1 MIFYFI
7 IFCQKLPI
15 FERNF
20 CFKQLSFLKNLWK
33 EVKEN
38 YRRKFSVCEKVNNKC
53 KMTQRIKPEENERI
67 SSSSKSNFAKFCK
80 DTSLHGWSYLNHSK
94 MPKVWKFFW
103 STFLIIIV
111 LLSVFFFVI
120 NTNQV
125 KLN

>member
-1 MIFYFI
+1 MGGYGCIPLADYTKIVSQHEQTLIVYSDISLDAIELF
-7 IFCQKLPI
+7 
-15 FERNF
+15 
-20 CFKQLSFLKNLWK
+20 S
-33 EVKEN
+33 
-38 YRRKFSVCEKVNNKC
+38 KFSVSEKVNSKS
-53 KMTQRIKPEENERI
+53 KMTPRVKPEENEII
-67 SSSSKSNFAKFCK
+67 SSTSKSNFAKFCK

-103 STFLIIIV
+103 STFLMIIV